1 MILVPIIFIL
11 IGVLIKYGK
20 MYTLMA
26 GYNTMS
32 KQEQKQFDVKAL
44 ANLMKNVMFGMA
56 LVVIAGL
63 LLSYWTENSVYEFY
77 ALGLALLVGIP
88 YLLVLGNS
96 DRYKKDK
103 HNGQ

>member
-1 MILVPIIFIL
+1 MFIL
-11 IGVLIKYGK
+11 IGVFIKYGE

-32 KQEQKQFDVKAL
+32 KEEQKQFDVEAL
-44 ANLMKNVMFGMA
+44 AKLMKNVMFGMA

-63 LLSYWTENSVYEFY
+63 LLSNWTENSDYEFY

-88 YLLVLGNS
+88 YLLVQGNS

-103 HNGQ
+103 NNGQ